1 MTQSQFQ
8 ICLSATSNI
17 QTLLLGC
24 PEHPDHQRA
33 GGVRDPVLVL
43 LLVPGGCHHFHDDQE
58 YSGQYCDI
66 ACGGAVLWTRAN
78 PISDTTTVFVQVTP
92 CPMITQRAII
102 HNNNRSRNALSE
114 GLRSQD
120 SSYLSSLLSKL
131 GFDVLCLFGL
141 VSTVTSL
148 RGYWMFLDAFI
159 FPERPVLTVLVPGL
173 VGFVSLMTLK
183 ILSSLHGGIVTVPD
197 VQQGILWPSWLL
209 TYWLIKA
216 RNVFR
221 I

>member
-1 MTQSQFQ
+1 M
-8 ICLSATSNI
+8 
-17 QTLLLGC
+17 
-24 PEHPDHQRA
+24 
-33 GGVRDPVLVL
+33 
-43 LLVPGGCHHFHDDQE
+43 
-58 YSGQYCDI
+58 
-66 ACGGAVLWTRAN
+66 
-78 PISDTTTVFVQVTP
+78 
-92 CPMITQRAII
+92 
-102 HNNNRSRNALSE
+102 
-114 GLRSQD
+114 SQD
-120 SSYLSSLLSKL
+120 SSYLSSLFSKL

-197 VQQGILWPSWLL
+197 VQQGVLWPSWLL

-216 RNVFR
+216 RNVIRIEYDIRLNFR
-221 I
+221 KPIYRIETVIQIIHKRLIVCLMSERMFII

>member
-1 MTQSQFQ
+1 
-8 ICLSATSNI
+8 
-17 QTLLLGC
+17 
-24 PEHPDHQRA
+24 
-33 GGVRDPVLVL
+33 
-43 LLVPGGCHHFHDDQE
+43 
-58 YSGQYCDI
+58 
-66 ACGGAVLWTRAN
+66 
-78 PISDTTTVFVQVTP
+78 
-92 CPMITQRAII
+92 MITQLEII
-102 HNNNRSRNALSE
+102 HYNRTRNALSE
-114 GLRSQD
+114 GRRSQD
-120 SSYLSSLLSKL
+120 SSYLSSFFSKL
-131 GFDVLCLFGL
+131 LFDILCLFGL

-216 RNVFR
+216 RGIFR
-221 I
+221 INTKDKSFNFRRITSRIKTVIQIIHKRSTVCLMSERMYII